1 MGYASPMLVA
11 LGLLALG
18 ALLLYAGAE
27 TAIRGA
33 TAYARALRVPAFVL
47 GALLFGIDLEGLGTA
62 VGASAAGQPL
72 LAVGEIFGTVLVVF
86 SVAFGSA
93 LILARRPLESPGHLM
108 VLIPAIPLVAAG
120 MVLTDRYVGRLEGGL
135 LVAIYAAYVGVV
147 VLEGRLARARAAE
160 LEGETTKP
168 PTARHLA
175 GLTVGGLLL
184 VAVGAGIAVA
194 GATRFVAGTG
204 LSEGFVGAAVLGVLV
219 SLDEILLEVLP
230 ARRGAPELAIGNL
243 LGTLAAF
250 CSGVLG
256 VAALVRPLD
265 VDSAA
270 ALAFLGSA
278 VLYTVVATAFLGRGR
293 VGWGVGVF
301 VLAFYAAWLVTAAG
315 V

>member
-1 MGYASPMLVA
+1 MLVA

-18 ALLLYAGAE
+18 AVLLYAGAE
-27 TAIRGA
+27 AAVRGA
-33 TAYARALRVPAFVL
+33 TALARALRVPAFVL

-160 LEGETTKP
+160 LG
-168 PTARHLA
+168 
-175 GLTVGGLLL
+175 
-184 VAVGAGIAVA
+184 
-194 GATRFVAGTG
+194 
-204 LSEGFVGAAVLGVLV
+204 
-219 SLDEILLEVLP
+219 
-230 ARRGAPELAIGNL
+230 
-243 LGTLAAF
+243 
-250 CSGVLG
+250 
-256 VAALVRPLD
+256 
-265 VDSAA
+265 
-270 ALAFLGSA
+270 
-278 VLYTVVATAFLGRGR
+278 
-293 VGWGVGVF
+293 
-301 VLAFYAAWLVTAAG
+301 
-315 V
+315 

>member
-1 MGYASPMLVA
+1 MLSA

-18 ALLLYAGAE
+18 AVLLYAGAE
-27 TAIRGA
+27 AAIRGA
-33 TAYARALRVPAFVL
+33 ATLARVLRVPAFVL

-62 VGASAAGQPL
+62 VGASAAGRPL

-93 LILARRPLESPGHLM
+93 LILARRPLAAPAPLM
-108 VLIPAIPLVAAG
+108 VLAPAIPLVAAG
-120 MVLTDRYVGRLEGGL
+120 MVLTDRYVDRLEGVL
-135 LVAIYAAYVGVV
+135 LVGIYVGYVAVV
-147 VLEGRLARARAAE
+147 VREGRLARARAAE
-160 LEGETTKP
+160 LEQE
-168 PTARHLA
+168 AA
-175 GLTVGGLLL
+175 GPGASSRRVGLETVGGLLL

-194 GATRFVAGTG
+194 GATRFVATAG

-230 ARRGAPELAIGNL
+230 ARRGSPELAIGNL

-256 VAALVRPLD
+256 VTALVRPLD

-270 ALAFLGSA
+270 ALAFLGA
-278 VLYTVVATAFLGRGR
+278 AFLYTVVATAFLARGR
-293 VGWGVGVF
+293 AGWGVGIF
-301 VLAFYAAWLVTAAG
+301 VLAFYAAWLVAASE